1 MRRITSYGPSIVVAL
16 AAVVF
21 LAFGP
26 AAVKRL
32 QAARTAALVQL
43 AQDRLAASS
52 VLEQINQ
59 AKRDIAQA
67 VGPSVVYID
76 AVIRDPR
83 GRFGNSNGSGW
94 VYDSDGHIV
103 TNAHVVDGAGQISV
117 QFYDGRIR
125 GATLVGIDR
134 STDIAV
140 VKVGAD
146 SSLLV
151 PARRIPNSTPIH
163 QGDQVF
169 AFGSPFQFKFS
180 MSEGIVSGL
189 GRSARTNSASTYSNY
204 IQTDAAINPGN
215 SGGPLSDIYGRI
227 IGMNTAIITSR
238 QRDQVTVNTGVS
250 GGIGFAIPMDT
261 IESVVDQVIGQGY
274 VLKGFLGVSLGDLN
288 VQVAEQNG
296 FDQGLGTVI
305 TSVTDESAAARA
317 GIRNNDI
324 LVAVNGERTP
334 SVDVTRS
341 LIGNREPGEVIELT
355 VWRNG
360 RTVDVDVELGAALV
374 NAAGNLVPVDP
385 DRIAASVEQER
396 FEGIVVSL
404 ARFGITNLDDTEDG
418 LMIAGVR
425 GGSAA
430 SELGF
435 RRDQLIVRVDGQR
448 VEDREQFF
456 SMLETLMDR
465 PDAHVIPLL
474 IEDQGGDRFELN
486 VLLTQ

>member
-1 MRRITSYGPSIVVAL
+1 
-16 AAVVF
+16 VF

-32 QAARTAALVQL
+32 QAARTTALVQL
-43 AQDRLAASS
+43 AQDRLIESNI
-52 VLEQINQ
+52 LEQINQ

-76 AVIRDPR
+76 AVFRNPN

-94 VYDSDGHIV
+94 VYDINGHIV
-103 TNAHVVDGAGQISV
+103 TNAHVVDGSGQISV

-125 GATLVGIDR
+125 RATLVGIDR

-146 SSLLV
+146 STLLV
-151 PARRIPNSTPIH
+151 PSQRVPEDTPIH

-180 MSEGIVSGL
+180 MSEGIISGL

-215 SGGPLSDIYGRI
+215 SGGPLADIYGRV

-238 QRDQVTVNTGVS
+238 QRDVETVNTGVS

-261 IESVVDQVIGQGY
+261 ITSVVSQIINQGY
-274 VLKGFLGVSLGDLN
+274 ILKGYLGVSLGALN
-288 VQVAEQNG
+288 VEVAERQG
-296 FDQGLGTVI
+296 YELGLGTVI
-305 TSVTDESAAARA
+305 TLVQEEQAAANA
-317 GIRNNDI
+317 GIRTNDI

-355 VWRNG
+355 VWRDG
-360 RTVDVDVELGAALV
+360 QLEEIDVTLGAALV

-385 DRIAASVEQER
+385 ERVAANASQQR
-396 FEGIVVSL
+396 FEAVVVSL
-404 ARFGITNLDDTEDG
+404 ARFGITNLADTDDG
-418 LMIAGVR
+418 LVIAAVR
-425 GGSAA
+425 TESAA
-430 SELGF
+430 AELGF
-435 RRDQLIVRVDGQR
+435 RADQLILQVDGQAID
-448 VEDREQFF
+448 DREQFF
-456 SMLETLMDR
+456 SMLETVMDR
-465 PDAHVIPLL
+465 QDARIIPLL
-474 IEDQGGDRFELN
+474 VEDKGGDRFELN